1 MRFVLPTRRDFL
13 PVASAVDRS
22 LIPTNPEVT
31 MKRLALAVLTILAL
45 GAGPQAMAADDD
57 APAAGQ
63 DTAAAPDT
71 AAKEEATSEPAA
83 TETTSD
89 TMPAPADGDSK

>member
-1 MRFVLPTRRDFL
+1 
-13 PVASAVDRS
+13 
-22 LIPTNPEVT
+22 
-31 MKRLALAVLTILAL
+31 MKRFTLAVLTVFAL

-57 APAAGQ
+57 APAASQ

-71 AAKEEATSEPAA
+71 PATEEAAAEPAA
-83 TETTSD
+83 TETARD